1 MPKRVISTDKVVKPL
16 SPISQAT
23 MANGFVFTQ
32 GILGRDP
39 SGKLLEGMEAQARQV
54 MENLKGI
61 LEAAGGT
68 LDDVL
73 RAEVFVA
80 DLSEMPV
87 FNEVWKEYFSENPP
101 ARIGV
106 EVPNLAAGARVEM
119 IAVAYVGEK

>member
-1 MPKRVISTDKVVKPL
+1 RVISTDKVVKPL

-87 FNEVWKEYFSENPP
+87 FNEVWKEYFSEKPP